1 MSQSHS
7 KALARRY
14 FDERWNKRNLEVI
27 DELVADDYFSDAEEK
42 EAFKG
47 WHRET
52 LAVFSEYMLTMED
65 LVAEGEKVLV
75 PWSVTAVLQTPYEGV
90 GSPGERVQ
98 FGGFALLR
106 IVDGK
111 IMEDTAYSEGF
122 GSVLL
127 GQTYESQ

>member
-1 MSQSHS
+1 MSQSDS

-27 DELVADDYFSDAEEK
+27 DELVADEFFSDALNIDD
-42 EAFKG
+42 FKG
-47 WHRET
+47 WHREV
-52 LAVFSEYMLTMED
+52 LAAFSEYVLTMD
-65 LVAEGEKVLV
+65 DPIAEGKRVLV
-75 PWSVTAVLQTPYEGV
+75 PWSVTAVLQTPYEGI
-90 GSPGERVQ
+90 GAPGERVQ

-111 IMEDTAYSEGF
+111 IVEDTAYSEGF

-127 GQTYESQ
+127 GQTYEPQ

>member
-1 MSQSHS
+1 MSQSDS

-27 DELVADDYFSDAEEK
+27 DELVADNYFSDAEEK

-47 WHRET
+47 WHREV
-52 LAVFSEYMLTMED
+52 LAAFSEYRLTMD
-65 LVAEGEKVLV
+65 DPIAEGERVLV
-75 PWSVTAVLQTPYEGV
+75 PWSVTAVLQTPYEGI
-90 GSPGERVQ
+90 GAPGEKVQ
-98 FGGFALLR
+98 FSGFALLR

-111 IMEDTAYSEGF
+111 IVEDTAYSEGF

-127 GQTYESQ
+127 GQTYEPQ